1 MLFEKSLS
9 GIPYDV
15 FVWHVV
21 LLGLTSALIPAMN
34 IDIHYKTEVGL
45 MLIFT
50 LFVCAFSTISY
61 YFIEKPLDKLAQRI
75 TDSIKKKNDVRA

>member
-9 GIPYDV
+9 GIPYDL

-21 LLGLTSALIPAMN
+21 LLGLSSALIPAMN